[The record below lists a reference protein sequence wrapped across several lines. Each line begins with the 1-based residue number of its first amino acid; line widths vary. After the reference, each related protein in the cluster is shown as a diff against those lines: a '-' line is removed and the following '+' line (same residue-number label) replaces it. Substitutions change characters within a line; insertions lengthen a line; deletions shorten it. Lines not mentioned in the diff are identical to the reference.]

1 MLGFAPGR
9 VVERGPCELLF
20 GERKAPDGTPLWRPP
35 VGGRRAAEVYAGL
48 LAAAPQ
54 AAAERKRE
62 LRARASREARRSP
75 LFFGRSLWKSV
86 SIFRASLGDNARLA
100 REAGDADGEG
110 LLVGPGGRGRRDDHA
125 GDRRPLGWMYVTL
138 PRILLPAA
146 GVRLAGEGT
155 VPGRSN
161 LFPLTSSNGAHGEIV
176 PAIRG
181 GATVVHSVLD
191 DADAGGRSTLVIRR
205 TETRK
210 TYGAKEIRTTDL
222 LPVTGRPS

>member
-1 MLGFAPGR
+1 VLGFAPGR

-35 VGGRRAAEVYAGL
+35 VGGRRAA
-48 LAAAPQ
+48 
-54 AAAERKRE
+54 
-62 LRARASREARRSP
+62 EARRSP

-181 GATVVHSVLD
+181 GATGCTAS
-191 DADAGGRSTLVIRR
+191 STTQTLEGDPR
-205 TETRK
+205 
-210 TYGAKEIRTTDL
+210 
-222 LPVTGRPS
+222 